1 MIITERR
8 KSNGVKTTTR
18 KRANPGLREGSLHR
32 RYQFEDLVT
41 AISTEFINL
50 APEDIEKGIREAL
63 RKIGKIAGVD
73 RSAVFLFKN
82 GRGYDAHEWCA
93 RGIPSIKDKLQEIPF
108 QSYPW
113 YIGKLRQAENIHIPR
128 IQDLP
133 PEAQAEREL
142 LQNLRIKSLIAVPM
156 LLNNSLVGF
165 IGFDSIRREKAWS
178 ERTITLLK
186 IIGEIFVNALERK
199 RAAEI
204 LKESE
209 KKYRQLVDNS
219 LTGIYI
225 TQHHVLCFCNQTFAE
240 VFGFDRPEELIGTSV
255 KKLVAPEDW
264 ETVDRQVRLRENG
277 RKRTARY
284 EFRAIRRDGS
294 TFEAEVLG
302 ARIIYEGKP
311 AIQGAIIDITER
323 KKGVERLLESEI
335 KYRALFEGVPAGL
348 FRAGPEGKF
357 LDLNMAMV
365 EMLGF
370 EEMQS
375 VLGRPASDFC
385 LDPKDYEKAM
395 ALVLEEKAL
404 RNFAFQ
410 LKRVDGRV
418 IWVQANVNAV
428 ADSGGRPLYFEGSL
442 LDITRQKQEE
452 TVLQKRADQVIRHQ
466 AALLELAKLD
476 LSDFNSALKSIAET
490 VAKALDIDRV
500 SIWLFNPAHT
510 EIRCCDLYERGEDRH
525 DQGMVLRAEEY
536 PNYFRTLEESRVIAA
551 DDVLTDPRT
560 NEFSEAYLKPKG
572 ITSMMDVPIRR
583 NGTVIGIICH
593 EHMAA
598 PRSWTLEEQHFA
610 ISVGDTV
617 SLAMEASDRKRKER
631 VNESIFQISEAAN
644 SAQNLRGLFQSIHQV
659 ISGLMPANN
668 FYISLYDPDP
678 SILSFPYFVD
688 EYDTP
693 PEPKPLG
700 RGLTEYV
707 LRTGQALL
715 ASPEVFAELERRGEV
730 ESIGAPSIDWLGV
743 PLNIDGKTIG
753 VLVVQTYTEGL
764 RYSEEDKNILKF
776 VCDQIAMVIHRKKTE
791 EDVQDRERFLS
802 SMFESIQDGIS
813 ILAEDYTVLRV
824 NKAMENW
831 YSHALPLVGKK
842 CYEAYHLR
850 DKPCES
856 CPTQRSLQTSEAAY
870 EVVRK
875 VGPAGE
881 VTGWIDLYTF
891 PLIDMKTGQM
901 KGVIEYVR
909 DITERKMAED
919 RLQASLQEKEVLL
932 KEVHHRVK
940 NNMQVISSLLNL
952 QSRHIQDPKVFEMF
966 KESQRRIRSMALIHE
981 RLYQSSDFARIEF
994 SEYLRNLASHLFHSY
1009 QVDASRV
1016 QLKIEAEKVHLN
1028 INTAIP
1034 CGLIVNELVS
1044 NALKHG
1050 FPEGRKGQLDI
1061 DLRRVAG
1068 DGYVLRVRDDG
1079 VGFPEGLD
1087 FRKTE
1092 TLGMQIVST
1101 LISQIDASID
1111 LVRDKGTEF
1120 TIHFQEITYGQRT

>member
-1 MIITERR
+1 MIVAARTKANLAKR
-8 KSNGVKTTTR
+8 TTR
-18 KRANPGLREGSLHR
+18 KPASSRACRMSINSRV
-32 RYQFEDLVT
+32 QFENLITD
-41 AISTEFINL
+41 ISTQFIKL
-50 APEDIEKGIREAL
+50 APEDLDKGIREAL
-63 RKIGKIAGVD
+63 KKIGRAAGVD
-73 RSAVFLFKN
+73 HSALFLFKN
-82 GRGYDAHEWCA
+82 GQGFDTHEWCA
-93 RGIPSIKDKLQEIPF
+93 PGIPSLKNKLQSIPF

-113 YIGKLRQAENIHIPR
+113 YMDKLHQGENIHIPR
-128 IQDLP
+128 VQSLP
-133 PEAQAEREL
+133 PEAVAETEL
-142 LQNLRIKSLIAVPM
+142 LQTLHIKSLVAVPM
-156 LLNNSLVGF
+156 ILHNSLVGF
-165 IGFDSIRREKAWS
+165 LGFDSIRREKTWS
-178 ERTITLLK
+178 ERTLTLLK
-186 IIGEIFVNALERK
+186 IVGEIFVNALERK
-199 RAAEI
+199 RAAEVF
-204 LKESE
+204 KESE
-209 KKYRQLVDNS
+209 RKYQRLVDNS

-225 TQHHVLCFCNQTFAE
+225 TRQHILKFCNQKFAQL
-240 VFGFDRPEELIGTSV
+240 FGFDRPEELIGRSV
-255 KKLVAPEDW
+255 RELVAPESW
-264 ETVDRQVRLRENG
+264 NTVDRHVRSRESG

-284 EFRAIRRDGS
+284 EFRAIRKDGS
-294 TFEAEVLG
+294 FFDAEVLG
-302 ARIIYEGKP
+302 ARISYEGEP
-311 AIQGAIIDITER
+311 AIQGTIIDITER
-323 KKGVERLLESEI
+323 KKAVDDLRDSEN
-335 KYRALFEGVPAGL
+335 KYRALFEGVPVGL
-348 FRAGPEGKF
+348 YRTTPDGTI
-357 LDLNMAMV
+357 LDLNPTLV
-365 EMLGF
+365 QMLGF
-370 EEMQS
+370 EKRDS
-375 VLGRPASDFC
+375 VMARPAGDFY
-385 LDPKDYEKAM
+385 LDPKDRDRYTALM
-395 ALVLEEKAL
+395 AKDRVLRGFE
-404 RNFAFQ
+404 FQ
-410 LKRVDGRV
+410 AKRIDGRV
-418 IWVQANVNAV
+418 IWVHDNARAV
-428 ADSGGRPLYFEGSL
+428 LDSKGRILYYEGSL
-442 LDITRQKQEE
+442 LDITRQKREE
-452 TVLQKRADQVIRHQ
+452 KEIQNRADQVIRHQ

-476 LSDFNSALKSIAET
+476 LSDFNSALETIAEI
-490 VAKALDIDRV
+490 VAKTLDVDRV
-500 SIWLFNPAHT
+500 SIWLFDPAHT

-525 DQGMVLRAEEY
+525 DQGMVLKAEEY
-536 PNYFRTLEESRVIAA
+536 PNYFRSLEESRVIAA

-560 NEFSEAYLKPKG
+560 NEFSDAYLKPQG

-593 EHMAA
+593 EHITA

-617 SLAMEASDRKRKER
+617 SLAMEASERKRMER

-644 SAQNLRGLFQSIHQV
+644 SAQNLQGLFQSIHQV
-659 ISGLMPANN
+659 ISGLMPASN
-668 FYISLYDPDP
+668 FYISLYDSHL

-688 EYDTP
+688 EFDSA

-764 RYSEEDKNILKF
+764 RYGEEDKNILKF

-791 EDVQDRERFLS
+791 EDVQERERFLS

-824 NKAMENW
+824 NKAIENW
-831 YSHALPLVGKK
+831 YSHTLPLVGKK

-856 CPTQRSLQTSEAAY
+856 CPTRRSLKTSEAAY
-870 EVVRK
+870 EVVAK
-875 VGPAGE
+875 VGQGGE
-881 VTGWIDLYTF
+881 VIGWLDLYSF
-891 PLIDMKTGQM
+891 PLIDKKTGQM

-909 DITERKMAED
+909 DITERKKAED

-952 QSRHIQDPKVFEMF
+952 QSRHVKDPEVLEMF

-981 RLYQSSDFARIEF
+981 RLYQSSDFSRIEF
-994 SEYLRNLASHLFHSY
+994 SEYIRNLATHLFHSY

-1050 FPEGRKGQLDI
+1050 FPEGRKGQLEI
-1061 DLRRVAG
+1061 DLSRVKG
-1068 DGYVLRVRDDG
+1068 DGYRLRVRDDG

-1092 TLGMQIVST
+1092 TLGMQIVGT

-1120 TIHFQEITYGQRT
+1120 TIHFQEVTYRQRT